1 MLRVANLDV
10 FYGEAQAL
18 FDIALEV
25 GEGEI
30 VAVIGSNGAGK
41 TTLIRSIF
49 GMVKARRGTIMVD
62 GRAIHSLPS
71 HVICELGIGQVPEG
85 RQMFPNMSVA
95 DNLALGAMI
104 PRARAVGRNAL
115 TKVFELFPRLKERRS
130 QMAGTLS
137 GGEQQMLAVA
147 RCLMGN
153 PRLIMFDEPSLGL
166 APRVVEEVFETIT
179 RLNQEDGLSV
189 VLVEQ
194 NVAQSLQIAE
204 RAYVLENGHV
214 VITGTGRELL
224 NDDRVRKAYIGL

>member
-1 MLRVANLDV
+1 
-10 FYGEAQAL
+10 
-18 FDIALEV
+18 
-25 GEGEI
+25 
-30 VAVIGSNGAGK
+30 
-41 TTLIRSIF
+41 
-49 GMVKARRGTIMVD
+49 
-62 GRAIHSLPS
+62 
-71 HVICELGIGQVPEG
+71 
-85 RQMFPNMSVA
+85 
-95 DNLALGAMI
+95 
-104 PRARAVGRNAL
+104 
-115 TKVFELFPRLKERRS
+115 
-130 QMAGTLS
+130 MAGTLS

-179 RLNQEDGLSV
+179 RINQEDGLSI

-214 VITGTGRELL
+214 VIAGTGRELL